1 MNVNS
6 TIPSVL
12 VQNAAMNENQDT
24 QLTTVR
30 LEPNTATQVGA
41 AFVLPKSGSV
51 LDSNSSLVWSI
62 AWDGYDNANIANEM
76 VCLKQFSGGL
86 NTIRRARF
94 YVGGR
99 LLFTNPDVGLTAHIH
114 KLSTNPD
121 HYEQV
126 EDVKLGS
133 QHGYYASSNGQVKAG
148 EDASNQNLPDK
159 RVKRQLGSYSIVP
172 SSNYSWECTVL
183 LSDIF
188 PALKH
193 LQMPIKFLK
202 DDVRVEVDWE
212 TSFDEVATV
221 IKQSAGMGALTISIN
236 NPLLFLDYLT
246 YNEEVEMGLMAA
258 SQQGITLPYRE
269 MSLITQQISGADA
282 GVVADRNVFLGFQ
295 GKLLMKV
302 YVSHRFADVIN
313 GVTIS
318 PMLLNGRCRCD
329 RGQNFK
335 YNLIV
340 NDLHIHDSKVDT
352 SSQTYSYMSM
362 TAENPVYTFPNTYD
376 FNLAAGTAPA
386 ATDIN
391 FGGMTVSG
399 QANNTANG
407 GLSDTQAKD
416 GIAGT
421 QAWIGFDLSR
431 YGVGGGLD
439 PSNSGYRVGSTP
451 VVLNIEQLGGG
462 ANTRQ
467 SSVKQVDVIAESIK
481 VLQIRNGTVDTVD
494 A

>member
-12 VQNAAMNENQDT
+12 VQNQAFNENQDT

-30 LEPNTATQVGA
+30 LEPNTATQVSA
-41 AFVLPKSGSV
+41 AFVLPKNGSV

-62 AWDGYDNANIANEM
+62 GWDGYNNTNVANEM
-76 VCLKQFSGGL
+76 VALKQFSGGL
-86 NTIRRARF
+86 NTLRRARF

-133 QHGYYASSNGQVKAG
+133 QHGYYASTNGKIKAG
-148 EDASNQNLPDK
+148 EDASNQTLTDK
-159 RVKRQLGSYSIVP
+159 RLRRQLGSYSIVP
-172 SSNYSWECTVL
+172 ANNYSWECTIL
-183 LSDIF
+183 LSDVF

-193 LQMPIKFLK
+193 MQMPVKFLK
-202 DDVRVEVDWE
+202 DDVRIEVDWE
-212 TSFDEVATV
+212 TTFGECATV
-221 IKQSAGMGALTISIN
+221 IEQSAGMGALTLSIN
-236 NPLLFLDYLT
+236 NPLLYLDYLT
-246 YNEEVEMGLMAA
+246 YNEEVEMGLAAA

-269 MSLITQQISGADA
+269 MSLITQQIAGAAA
-282 GVVADRNVFLGFQ
+282 GTVANRDVFLGFQ

-318 PMLLNGRCRCD
+318 PQLLNGRCRCD

-335 YNLIV
+335 YNLVV

-376 FNLAAGTAPA
+376 FNANAGNGPA
-386 ATDIN
+386 ATDISN
-391 FGGMTVSG
+391 GGMVVSG

-431 YGVGGGLD
+431 YGTDGGLD
-439 PSNSGYRVGSTP
+439 PSNAGYRVGSTP
-451 VVLNIEQLGGG
+451 VVLNIEQLGGA

-467 SSVKQVDVIAESIK
+467 SSTKQIDVVCESIK
-481 VLQIRNGTVDTVD
+481 VLQIRNGMADVMD

>member
-1 MNVNS
+1 M
-6 TIPSVL
+6 
-12 VQNAAMNENQDT
+12 
-24 QLTTVR
+24 
-30 LEPNTATQVGA
+30 
-41 AFVLPKSGSV
+41 
-51 LDSNSSLVWSI
+51 
-62 AWDGYDNANIANEM
+62 
-76 VCLKQFSGGL
+76 
-86 NTIRRARF
+86 
-94 YVGGR
+94 
-99 LLFTNPDVGLTAHIH
+99 
-114 KLSTNPD
+114 
-121 HYEQV
+121 
-126 EDVKLGS
+126 
-133 QHGYYASSNGQVKAG
+133 KAG
-148 EDASNQNLPDK
+148 EDASNANLTDK
-159 RVKRQLGSYSIVP
+159 RVRRQLGSYSIVP

-202 DDVRVEVDWE
+202 DDVRIEVDWE
-212 TSFDEVATV
+212 TGFDEVATV
-221 IKQSAGMGALTISIN
+221 IERSAGMGALTISIN

-269 MSLITQQISGADA
+269 MSLITQQISGAGD